1 MGADEGCDDLNQIG
15 GGQAVF
21 DVVADADNDRNF
33 SFRGREESNDG
44 VVFALR
50 LNLVDKGFE
59 FFRRNVFDDLGDE
72 FDAVDGFEFVRIVG
86 GLVADEFLFRSK
98 ICASSFFFSSRSWT
112 TRFSMSLNPAFR
124 QAPTR
129 CRRSSMSCVNFS
141 AAEPVTHSKRRTPA
155 AIALSLTMLK

>member
-1 MGADEGCDDLNQIG
+1 M
-15 GGQAVF
+15 
-21 DVVADADNDRNF
+21 
-33 SFRGREESNDG
+33 
-44 VVFALR
+44 R

-86 GLVADEFLFRSK
+86 GLVADEFLFQVENLRLK
-98 ICASSFFFSSRSWT
+98 LFLFFQE
-112 TRFSMSLNPAFR
+112 LDNPVFNVVKPGF
-124 QAPTR
+124 QAGADTVQAVFDVLR
-129 CRRSSMSCVNFS
+129 EFS